1 MTDLT
6 LILLIRTNSFRSWD
20 QFCEPQHSVENSKTG
35 AAAAML
41 NMEKNVAVAEFIV
54 TAIVFSVRTV
64 VGSEW
69 NTASGQTN

>member
-1 MTDLT
+1 M
-6 LILLIRTNSFRSWD
+6 N
-20 QFCEPQHSVENSKTG
+20 K
-35 AAAAML
+35 
-41 NMEKNVAVAEFIV
+41 EKNVAVAEFIV